1 MKDGKLSPGR
11 WLTLE
16 QEALKLKT
24 NEKTLIDLTA
34 YQGIAL
40 WWFTRFRLFNPAK
53 STKWVRDLTRN
64 TYMFSLADFMY
75 DFSTLIICRM
85 ISRFLRKNT
94 DRTKPTVLMT
104 VNDRDWKS
112 LRDPTGGSR
121 KGDIFFQSLIYEL
134 QKRGF
139 RIVTTT
145 PLRSPIAGLKT
156 MIDRL
161 KHQQQNLIHREFNTY
176 WSMKISKMEY
186 EAKKYFRNSWRN
198 ASKNETFMKSLEK
211 SGFEKE
217 LPYYFNSIFGYV
229 AKCLEIAK
237 KMVTEEKPGLILVNS
252 EHGII
257 QKSLLVAGKLEKI
270 PTIAL
275 QHGTIGHI
283 HKGYLSWKGSISE
296 SGIIKSPYCPIP
308 DKTAV
313 FGPYYFDLLTKTS
326 AYPPN
331 SVVVTGQ
338 PRYDAL
344 VTADKVYSKE
354 SFCKS
359 LNLDPAKKI
368 ALVATENVPI
378 PDGKAFLTSVL
389 RSLRSFPE
397 LQIVVKPHPAE
408 KGEWYKEVVK
418 EENIKAVV
426 LSKDADTYEALYSC
440 DLFLADFSTVV
451 LEAIVLRK
459 TGVTLHL
466 SKGQDPTPY
475 FRGVTLR
482 VYREED
488 LAPAIRKALYDE
500 DEIKKLKKARERFV
514 QEHAYTQDGRA
525 TERIANIIEEMTQK
539 RQI

>member
-53 STKWVRDLTRN
+53 STKWVRGLTRN

-186 EAKKYFRNSWRN
+186 EAKRHFRNSWKN
-198 ASKNETFMKSLEK
+198 ASKNDAKFMKPLEK
-211 SGFEKE
+211 YGFSNE
-217 LPYYFNSIFGYV
+217 LFTYFNSILGYV
-229 AKCLEIAK
+229 VK
-237 KMVTEEKPGLILVNS
+237 T
-252 EHGII
+252 
-257 QKSLLVAGKLEKI
+257 
-270 PTIAL
+270 L
-275 QHGTIGHI
+275 Q
-283 HKGYLSWKGSISE
+283 
-296 SGIIKSPYCPIP
+296 
-308 DKTAV
+308 
-313 FGPYYFDLLTKTS
+313 
-326 AYPPN
+326 
-331 SVVVTGQ
+331 
-338 PRYDAL
+338 
-344 VTADKVYSKE
+344 
-354 SFCKS
+354 
-359 LNLDPAKKI
+359 
-368 ALVATENVPI
+368 
-378 PDGKAFLTSVL
+378 
-389 RSLRSFPE
+389 
-397 LQIVVKPHPAE
+397 
-408 KGEWYKEVVK
+408 
-418 EENIKAVV
+418 
-426 LSKDADTYEALYSC
+426 
-440 DLFLADFSTVV
+440 
-451 LEAIVLRK
+451 
-459 TGVTLHL
+459 
-466 SKGQDPTPY
+466 
-475 FRGVTLR
+475 
-482 VYREED
+482 
-488 LAPAIRKALYDE
+488 
-500 DEIKKLKKARERFV
+500 
-514 QEHAYTQDGRA
+514 
-525 TERIANIIEEMTQK
+525 
-539 RQI
+539 